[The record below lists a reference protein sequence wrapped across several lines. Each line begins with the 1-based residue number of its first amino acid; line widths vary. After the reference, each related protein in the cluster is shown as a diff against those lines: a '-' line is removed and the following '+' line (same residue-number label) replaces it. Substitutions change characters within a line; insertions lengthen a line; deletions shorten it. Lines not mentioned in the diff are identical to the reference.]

1 MANLVK
7 PLYLLRERK
16 KRESKEEM
24 DVEEREKKRR
34 E

>member
-16 KRESKEEM
+16 KRESKEER
-24 DVEEREKKRR
+24 VKRR
-34 E
+34 WM